1 MKRMLVR
8 LAGGYAG
15 LGALAFLMHRAR
27 YLSSSR
33 VRDFT
38 DRRSHELVRE
48 LDNLR
53 DELKLVRRQ
62 LRAANQKAPP
72 GVGGAETALAA

>member
-1 MKRMLVR
+1 MKRILVR
-8 LAGGYAG
+8 LVGGYAG
-15 LGALAFLMHRAR
+15 LGVLAFLMHRAR

-38 DRRSHELVRE
+38 ERRSQELMVE
-48 LDNLR
+48 LDRLR

-62 LRAANQKAPP
+62 LRAANQKAPSTLE
-72 GVGGAETALAA
+72 GAKTVFAA